1 VSSDLSHAAATPLVV
16 LPGMTDAEIA
26 AEWDLMVERS
36 KALDDFLYGS
46 MTFSEYSEI
55 LDRDGIEIEGYLDN
69 WEESLDLIY
78 AYS

>member
-1 VSSDLSHAAATPLVV
+1 VSSDLSLAAATPLIV

-36 KALDDFLYGS
+36 KALDEFLYGN
-46 MTFSEYSEI
+46 MPFSEYSEI